1 MYIFIGSFLMH
12 TLSKLGIS
20 FLCFWQLSE
29 KVVYLILKIN
39 RQHGKYLQTSTSL
52 TVHFSDT

>member
-1 MYIFIGSFLMH
+1 MGVFLMH

-20 FLCFWQLSE
+20 FLCFWQPSE

-39 RQHGKYLQTSTSL
+39 RQLGKYLQTSTTL